1 MPENALHLL
10 TLDPP
15 TTYNGVLFGIDFG
28 MRRIGI
34 AVGQTFTGSA
44 NPLQTLLA
52 QKGQPQQWQVLDK
65 LIKEWQPL
73 AFIIGIPLNM
83 DDTAQP
89 MTHHARR
96 FAKQLQQRYH
106 LPIHGMDERL
116 TSFEVRQQLFDQG
129 GYRAIQK
136 NEIDALAATVIL
148 SEWMRLFSLNEH

>member
-1 MPENALHLL
+1 MPENAQHLL
-10 TLDPP
+10 TIDPP
-15 TTYNGVLFGIDFG
+15 TAYRGVLFGVDFG

-34 AVGQTFTGSA
+34 AVGQTLTGSA

-65 LIKEWQPL
+65 LVKEWQPL

-89 MTHHARR
+89 MTHHARH
-96 FAKQLQQRYH
+96 FAQQLQQRYH
-106 LPIHGMDERL
+106 LPVHGMDERL

-129 GYRAIQK
+129 GYRAIKK
-136 NEIDALAATVIL
+136 NEIDALAASVIL
-148 SEWMRLFSLNEH
+148 NEWMGLFSASDH